1 MNRFFAFL
9 FLASVLGTGAPS
21 ASADE
26 NSAGPNKAD
35 FARRPLPE
43 TEKNKLKIK
52 NKQSPYQSAIEA
64 AVTRSAEKDKQEKRE
79 NVTELVQK
87 AVRESVQ
94 GIVKISG
101 KDVRIRI
108 GDDIVGIGERLPP
121 ISVETDKEGGGK
133 EKRTRTLNLILDA
146 VTDKNLIIRL
156 SDLNET
162 VTVPLDEFFQKK

>member
-1 MNRFFAFL
+1 MNRFFALFSLMFFL
-9 FLASVLGTGAPS
+9 GAGAPLS
-21 ASADE
+21 GANE
-26 NSAGPNKAD
+26 NSAAPGKVD
-35 FARRPLPE
+35 FVQRPLSE
-43 TEKNKLKIK
+43 AEKNKLKIR

-94 GIVKISG
+94 GIIKISG
-101 KDVRIRI
+101 KDVRVRI
-108 GDDIVGIGERLPP
+108 GDEIVGIGERLPP
-121 ISVETDKEGGGK
+121 ISVETDKEEGGK

-146 VTDKNLIIRL
+146 VTDKNLIIKL